1 MTKRQ
6 ILHTKIY
13 EKDGKRY
20 KATTWDCTPPGHE
33 DAYNFSRT
41 EWELIKEPTN
51 QMALF

>member
-6 ILHTKIY
+6 ILHTKIH

-20 KATTWDCTPPGHE
+20 KATTWDCTPVGHE
-33 DAYNFSRT
+33 DVYNLSRT
-41 EWELIKEPTN
+41 EWELIEEPRN